1 MNQSSQRTTSG
12 PGPHPP
18 ASIMLA
24 MDTSTRTVGLA
35 IYDGVHVLG
44 ELIWTSLDYHTVE
57 LAPAVSEML
66 ARAKIKTSELGAVAV
81 ALGPGSFTGLRIGLA
96 LAKGLALAQNLPLIG
111 IPTLDFLAAA
121 QPLGAAQP
129 LEPVLLVAV
138 LQAGRGRL
146 AVGWYQVVEGR
157 WTRCSAGAG
166 SLLPTSTSPTEV
178 LTPQELSDR
187 IQAPTMICG
196 ELTEDERR
204 LLGRKRKNVILASP
218 ASSLRRPSYLAELAW
233 QRWQTGQVDD
243 PATLSPIYLH
253 YNNPIPG

>member
-1 MNQSSQRTTSG
+1 MNQSSQWISG
-12 PGPHPP
+12 SPGPHPP
-18 ASIMLA
+18 ASILLA

-35 IYDGVHVLG
+35 IYDGVQVLG

-66 ARAKIKTSELGAVAV
+66 ARAKIKTGELGALAV

-96 LAKGLALAQNLPLIG
+96 LAKGLALAQKLPLVG

-121 QPLGAAQP
+121 QPLAPAP
-129 LEPVLLVAV
+129 LVAV

-146 AVGWYQVVEGR
+146 AVGWYQVTEGQWKR
-157 WTRCSAGAG
+157 RPSNVGLPSSSWTS
-166 SLLPTSTSPTEV
+166 STEV
-178 LTPQELSDR
+178 LTPQELSER
-187 IQAPTMICG
+187 IQSPTMICG
-196 ELTEDERR
+196 ELTEEERR

-218 ASSLRRPSYLAELAW
+218 ALSLRRPSYLAELAW
-233 QRWQTGQVDD
+233 QRWQAGQVDD

-253 YNNPIPG
+253 YNDPIPG